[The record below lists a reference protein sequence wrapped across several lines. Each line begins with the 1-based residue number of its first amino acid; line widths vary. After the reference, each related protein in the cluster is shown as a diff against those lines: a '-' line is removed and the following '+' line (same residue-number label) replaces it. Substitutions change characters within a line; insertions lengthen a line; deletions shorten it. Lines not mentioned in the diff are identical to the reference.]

1 MFHLVLTVVVFA
13 SKQCSGQLGY
23 GGSGYCSSCSL
34 SNSGSTSQGF
44 GFGGG
49 NYASSSNAAN
59 LGLASQNIYS
69 LPKSTNFILPNK
81 GYIHGTN
88 GYGTG
93 AGYGNSYTGSALGY
107 GSPTVMSWNNAY
119 GSAGN
124 YGFGSGYNCNNCLS
138 NTGINTL
145 PTSTDYGT
153 FGSNP
158 VYSSSPL
165 ISDPNYK
172 TYSLTSNFDVYSNLG
187 LVPSTYTRNG
197 YSGLETGHS
206 LPITYSSYP
215 NYGSQS
221 GINTLS
227 DLFGYQR
234 NQKVIAANDDSG
246 IGRSSLSTSAPS

>member
-69 LPKSTNFILPNK
+69 LPQSTNFILPNK

-93 AGYGNSYTGSALGY
+93 AGYGNSHTGSALGY

-145 PTSTDYGT
+145 PTSTDYG
-153 FGSNP
+153 
-158 VYSSSPL
+158 
-165 ISDPNYK
+165 
-172 TYSLTSNFDVYSNLG
+172 
-187 LVPSTYTRNG
+187 LVPSTYTSNG
-197 YSGLETGHS
+197 HSGLETGHS